1 MAEVIPM
8 EIPGTGPLKKSI
20 NNLFANAVEK
30 AAEGKYEYIR
40 KRVQQRNQTG
50 DKKYDVTTEF
60 NKAKGKYENMP
71 KILQEKTDEIIRQ
84 TIQESRHDTTSK
96 DSQKIMK
103 YVAEFVDKIEINIDE
118 AITTH
123 VTLIPHDRQGK
134 IFGIND
140 IYCLA
145 IKIFDNLM
153 TRLAD
158 IREPLDFNLDYDYP
172 ILHPDSSY
180 NQNMKR
186 CNPLSMSQELG
197 GPEEEPDPAEGGSKS
212 RRRHRRKP
220 VRKTRRGRTRKSKP
234 KSKTHRRRRI
244 HKNKKYTRKH

>member
-40 KRVQQRNQTG
+40 KRVQQLNQTG

-60 NKAKGKYENMP
+60 NKAKATDEKRLTE
-71 KILQEKTDEIIRQ
+71 LQGKTDEIIIQ

-103 YVAEFVDKIEINIDE
+103 YVAEFVDKIEIKIDDV
-118 AITTH
+118 IKTN

-134 IFGIND
+134 IFGINE

-153 TRLAD
+153 QRLAD
-158 IREPLDFNLDYDYP
+158 IRKPLDFNLDYDYP
-172 ILHPDSSY
+172 TLHPDSSY
-180 NQNMKR
+180 NQNMTK
-186 CNPLSMSQELG
+186 CESLPLRQNLG
-197 GPEEEPDPAEGGSKS
+197 EEPGAVEGGSKS
-212 RRRHRRKP
+212 RRRHRRHRKP